1 MNHLKV
7 CFLSVA
13 TSYQNRLCNFSTPL
27 NVHSFLFS
35 PTCPPSNFQTLPSLP
50 LAPSFVMQVNQL
62 GPWAL
67 DKDNKRLRAE
77 QVQREET
84 ASARYRRQ
92 EEKELHQ
99 EGQTVKTSACQCR
112 VLLVLTLCCFV
123 LSLAV
128 LVLSSVV
135 LRIVK
140 KGKGTE

>member
-1 MNHLKV
+1 MSPPLTKIG
-7 CFLSVA
+7 FAISVPP
-13 TSYQNRLCNFSTPL
+13 LMFMFSFFRPPVL
-27 NVHSFLFS
+27 P
-35 PTCPPSNFQTLPSLP
+35 PTFKTLPSLP
-50 LAPSFVMQVNQL
+50 LAPSFVMLVNQP

-67 DKDNKRLRAE
+67 DKVKKRLRAE

-99 EGQTVKTSACQCR
+99 EGQTVKTSACQCS

-128 LVLSSVV
+128 LVSSSVV
-135 LRIVK
+135 LRIVN
-140 KGKGTE
+140 